1 MLRDRI
7 GGWTARWRQGALA
20 DAQCAAGYF
29 LIWQIALHGSRF
41 ASRRSRFDARPGLE
55 DWLAQLEGLA
65 GENLSAALDDRL
77 LRYQFRCVTPAVPVA
92 LRAWLQGR
100 WALRLTERIP
110 APRDVLAMQVGG
122 ERPVTMLAEYPRML
136 GPVLS
141 KANGFDFFLHDL
153 EHAYKFFGDP
163 LMHAGQ
169 RGFFAAI
176 SAALDRGCFADC
188 LADAEFSARFDY
200 LVSDMNTHIVHSLQY
215 LRAILIERQLR
226 QEGKR
231 MDEHL
236 SGTGRASVS
245 ERLAALAELWHLPPA
260 ARSAWIALADGG
272 LTAADAAEVEQAMLA
287 GAGNFL

>member
-1 MLRDRI
+1 M
-7 GGWTARWRQGALA
+7 WTACWRQKALS

-29 LIWQIALHGSRF
+29 LIWQIALHGKRF
-41 ASRRSRFDARPGLE
+41 ASRRSRLDPRPGPE
-55 DWLAQLEGLA
+55 DWLGQLEGLT
-65 GENLSAALDDRL
+65 GENLSVALDDSL
-77 LRYQFRCVTPAVPVA
+77 LRYQFRCVTPTVPVT

-110 APRDVLAMQVGG
+110 SPREVLAMQVGG
-122 ERPVTMLAEYPRML
+122 ERPVTLLAGYPRML
-136 GPVLS
+136 RPVLS

-163 LMHAGQ
+163 LLHAGQ

-176 SAALDRGCFADC
+176 AAALDRGCFTDC

-200 LVSDMNTHIVHSLQY
+200 LVSDMNTHVVHSLQY

-231 MDEHL
+231 MDQRL
-236 SGTGRASVS
+236 SGAGRASVC
-245 ERLAALAELWHLPPA
+245 ERLAALADLWSLPPA
-260 ARSAWIALADGG
+260 ARSAWVALADGG
-272 LTAADAAEVEQAMLA
+272 LAVADAAAVEQAMLT
-287 GAGNFL
+287 GAGNSL